1 MKDPLDHKID
11 ALLKSHPL
19 RPSQGFTTRVLE
31 ANEHS
36 VAKSSRSL
44 ASTLIIAAL
53 PIAAAIALAFNLLQP
68 GQGANP
74 NEPEELSLSI
84 AEVEEIFF
92 LEESLRELGITESPS
107 FAGQDLLA
115 TLDALYLEI

>member
-19 RPSQGFTTRVLE
+19 RPSQGFATRVLE
-31 ANEHS
+31 ATDHCEATPNR
-36 VAKSSRSL
+36 SRI
-44 ASTLIIAAL
+44 STLIITAL
-53 PIAAAIALAFNLLQP
+53 PIAAAIALAFSLLQP
-68 GQGANP
+68 DQSANS

-84 AEVEEIFF
+84 AEIEEIFF
-92 LEESLRELGITESPS
+92 LEENLRELGTTEGPS

>member
-92 LEESLRELGITESPS
+92 LEESLRELEITESPS

>member
-36 VAKSSRSL
+36 VATPSRSL
-44 ASTLIIAAL
+44 TSTLTIAAL
-53 PIAAAIALAFNLLQP
+53 PIAAAIALAFNLLQSD
-68 GQGANP
+68 QSANP
-74 NEPEELSLSI
+74 NEPEQLSLSI

-92 LEESLRELGITESPS
+92 LEESLRELGIIEIPS

>member
-19 RPSQGFTTRVLE
+19 HPSQGFTTRVLE
-31 ANEHS
+31 ANERN
-36 VAKSSRSL
+36 VARSTRSL
-44 ASTLIIAAL
+44 TSRLTIAAL

-68 GQGANP
+68 DQGANP

-92 LEESLRELGITESPS
+92 LEESLRELGTTESPS

>member
-19 RPSQGFTTRVLE
+19 RPSQGFATRVLE

-36 VAKSSRSL
+36 VATPSRSL
-44 ASTLIIAAL
+44 TSTLIIAAL
-53 PIAAAIALAFNLLQP
+53 PIAAAITLAFNLLQP
-68 GQGANP
+68 DQGANT

-84 AEVEEIFF
+84 ADAEEIFF
-92 LEESLRELGITESPS
+92 LEDCLETLGNTVDLS

>member
-36 VAKSSRSL
+36 VATPSRSL
-44 ASTLIIAAL
+44 TSTLTIAAL
-53 PIAAAIALAFNLLQP
+53 PIAAAIALAFNLLQSD
-68 GQGANP
+68 QSANP
-74 NEPEELSLSI
+74 NEPEQLSLSI

-92 LEESLRELGITESPS
+92 LEESLRELGIIEIPS

-115 TLDALYLEI
+115 TLDALYL